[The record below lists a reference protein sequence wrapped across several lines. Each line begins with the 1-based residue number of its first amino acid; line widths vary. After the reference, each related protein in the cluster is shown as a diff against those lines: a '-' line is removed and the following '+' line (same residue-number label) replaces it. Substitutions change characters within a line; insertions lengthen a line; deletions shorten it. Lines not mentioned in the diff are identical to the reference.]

1 MVSSWILLLV
11 SIGYAALLFGVAW
24 WGDRRPM
31 YPDRPWLRPVVY
43 SLALAVYCSSWTF
56 YGAVGSA
63 VRNGLG
69 YLPIY
74 LGPLL
79 LLLFGWRIIERLA
92 LIARSEN
99 TVSIADFISS
109 RYGRSRRLAA
119 LVTVIALIGV
129 VPYLALQYKAV
140 AMSLSVLS
148 GDGGDSA
155 HGFFSDPALYVALLM
170 ALFAA
175 LFGTRQVDATEHH
188 HGMMLAISLESVVKL
203 VAMIA
208 VGVFAY
214 LWLGDNAFRVTNSA
228 RTLFENA
235 PPVGFI
241 AQTLLGFL
249 AIVCLPRQFHVAV
262 VECSDVGD
270 IRKARWLFGGYLV
283 LFSLMVVPVA
293 AAGASLFG
301 GTSVADDSYV
311 LALPLAEGRTAL
323 AIIAYVGGFSAATG
337 MVIVASIALA
347 TMVSNDLI
355 MPVLLRRG
363 WAEHHAEADVASRVL
378 WIRRVAIL
386 LLALTAYSYYRSSS
400 NDSTLASYGLM
411 AFAAVAQFAP
421 GLIGGL
427 YWRGASRR
435 GVEAGMVLGFATWIY
450 TLLLPTM
457 TQAGWFG
464 MAWLHDGPFGIQW
477 LRPQQL
483 FGLSGWDTL
492 THGTFWSLLVN
503 TGTMMIVSAR
513 SRPGV
518 DERLRAAPFLDPY
531 AQRPALVAGEWPGSV
546 RVGDLRTLAER
557 VVGERH
563 ARRAFA
569 EQAQL
574 LERELQPNAPAD
586 RAWVQFTERL
596 LAAAIGAASARIVL
610 TSVLRGSGMEL
621 GEVVAV
627 LDQAGQ
633 ELRFNREILST
644 TLENISAGV
653 SVVDPDMRLVAWNR
667 RYQQM
672 FGYPDGM
679 LYVGRPVADLIRYNA
694 ERGELGEGDVDA
706 QIDKRIRYMR
716 AGSPHIFERV
726 RADGQVIE
734 MRGQPLPG
742 GGYVTSYNDI
752 TDFKRAEA
760 LLLETNET
768 LEQRVAERSEAA
780 EHAQQSRTRFLAAI
794 SHDVLQPLN
803 AARLFVSALRDSE
816 QGDDAQA
823 QERKHLS
830 ERVDAS
836 LRAAE
841 ELLDGLL
848 DVSRLDAGGLHAQIS
863 DFDVGELLRELAAQ
877 YAPVAAGR
885 GLQLRVHAR
894 AVPVR
899 SDRRLLRR
907 VLQNFLANALRYTR
921 EGRIVIGMRVRGD
934 RVALQVW
941 DTGPGIP
948 ENHMRQIYDEFH
960 RYQQPFD
967 WGERGLGLGLSICQR
982 ISRLL
987 QHELDARSRVDHGS
1001 MFSIVVPRGSQLS
1014 ERRASA
1020 RRGTLASDSLAGLR
1034 VLCVDNDREIIDGM
1048 QALLGRWQVDVIT
1061 ATTVDEALQKIAE
1074 GPSVML
1080 VDYHLHDRLDG
1091 LATLDALRAASP
1103 GPIAGALLTADGR
1116 DELKRE
1122 ARERGYRLL
1131 TKPVKPASLRAFL
1144 AAHHVPL
1151 QLPALD

>member
-1014 ERRASA
+1014 ERRAST